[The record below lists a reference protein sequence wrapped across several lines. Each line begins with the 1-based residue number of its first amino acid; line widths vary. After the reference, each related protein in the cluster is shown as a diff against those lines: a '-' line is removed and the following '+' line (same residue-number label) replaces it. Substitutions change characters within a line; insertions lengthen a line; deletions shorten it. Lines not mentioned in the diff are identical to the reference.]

1 MSRTTPPGK
10 SRTGKFGGLRGARCR
25 LAWTAL
31 ALGASW
37 GMPRVAEATPVL
49 FAGKGSEKALN
60 HSVHLVLM
68 KSGELTAVTLMPDYQ
83 GPITPFALITV
94 VPADVT
100 ADRLTT
106 LRREFVDRVDTVSA
120 PRFHEFWEMPPCES
134 GKPEQEWERNLAASD
149 SGAFLGVLKTDPSK
163 KVAKELL
170 MDVDAQ
176 QKEGEYTLSVL
187 GTWDEL
193 SKWLAGKGY
202 QAPPGTKEA
211 LAPYLAS
218 GQKIAVADV
227 DANRIELV
235 GGDRA
240 QLSPIRFWTEQPYD
254 TVPARAGLPSAA
266 PRQEL
271 FVYLLAPDAR
281 YQVVNYPT
289 KFAPTNLTV
298 DFKVKERMGEFYA
311 GLHDLYLEKN
321 PGTFLAEYVW
331 HTGGCGQPC
340 AGDALL
346 PHELLSL
353 GGDVFDSKLPKEQVE
368 PEPGKPTDEE
378 KQAFEATLEGK
389 TAKEK
394 IEAKKAWLEER
405 KLLVA
410 RRALLERHQ
419 YVLTRLHYRYGKD
432 ELPKDPQFA
441 SAGGAIE
448 GGIALPEGKDGA
460 ASTDV
465 RSADKN
471 RFQTRFNSLHPNIVE
486 SKCDSPEPYRWG
498 KAPPTYRGLR
508 KIWIAEDLTRKNR
521 SQIKPT
527 EVVLTSVTEL
537 GLGPQAVQP
546 AAVETPAPEAEA
558 KSSAC
563 GCHAVGVGAGAS
575 AGWAALG
582 AGLLGWLR
590 RRRSAARSA

>member
-10 SRTGKFGGLRGARCR
+10 NVTGNFGGLRDARFR
-25 LAWTAL
+25 SALTAL
-31 ALGASW
+31 ALGACL
-37 GMPRVAEATPVL
+37 GAPRVAEATPVL
-49 FAGKGSEKALN
+49 FAGKGSEKAQN

-68 KSGELTAVTLMPDYQ
+68 KSGEVTAVTLMPDYQ
-83 GPITPFALITV
+83 GPITPFAMITV
-94 VPADVT
+94 VPGDVT
-100 ADRLTT
+100 AERLTT

-120 PRFHEFWEMPPCES
+120 PRFSEFWEMPPCES
-134 GKPEQEWERNLAASD
+134 GKPEQEWERDLTASD

-176 QKEGEYTLSVL
+176 QKEGEYKLSVL
-187 GTWDEL
+187 GSWDEL

-211 LAPYLAS
+211 LQPYLAA

-240 QLSPIRFWTEQPYD
+240 QLSPIRFWTERPYD
-254 TVPARAGLPSAA
+254 TLPARVGLPSSA
-266 PRQEL
+266 PKQEL
-271 FVYLLAPDAR
+271 FVYVLAPDAR

-353 GGDVFDSKLPKEQVE
+353 GGDVFDSKLPKDEVE
-368 PEPGKPTDEE
+368 PEPEAATDEE
-378 KQAFEATLEGK
+378 KKAFEATLEGK
-389 TAKEK
+389 NAKEK

-405 KLLVA
+405 KLLAA
-410 RRALLERHQ
+410 RRALLKRHQ

-432 ELPKDPQFA
+432 ELPKDPKLA
-441 SAGGAIE
+441 SASGGIE
-448 GGIALPEGKDGA
+448 GGLALPEGKDGA
-460 ASTDV
+460 ASVDV
-465 RSADKN
+465 KAADKN

-486 SKCDSPEPYRWG
+486 TKCDSPEPYRWG

-508 KIWIAEDLTRKNR
+508 KIWIAEDLTRKDR
-521 SQIKPT
+521 AQIKPT
-527 EVVLTSVTEL
+527 EVVLTSVAEL
-537 GLGPQAVQP
+537 GLGPAAVQP
-546 AAVETPAPEAEA
+546 AAVEAPAAETEE

-563 GCHAVGVGAGAS
+563 GCRTVGVGAGGS
-575 AGWAALG
+575 AGLAALG

-590 RRRSAARSA
+590 RRRATRAV